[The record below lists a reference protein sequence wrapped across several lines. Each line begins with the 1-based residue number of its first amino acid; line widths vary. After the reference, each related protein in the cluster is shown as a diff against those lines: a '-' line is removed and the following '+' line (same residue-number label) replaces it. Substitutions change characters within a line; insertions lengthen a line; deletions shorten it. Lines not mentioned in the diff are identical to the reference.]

1 METDEKRSGIAGKT
15 VAFHTLGCKVNAYES
30 EVMEALLRKEG
41 AVIVPFREKADIYV
55 INTCSVTNTADKK
68 SRQMLHRARAKNPEA
83 LIVASGCYT
92 QIQCDKVADGPSEET
107 LLETGAD
114 LIIGNNEKDRV
125 AELIAEKLSDRASM
139 HPVAPIAKE
148 TGFMDLSLTSL
159 SENTRAYLKVQD
171 GCNQF
176 CSYCI
181 IPYAR
186 GRIRSKDL
194 GSAVAEAREL
204 AGQGVKELV
213 ITGIHLSSYGIPS
226 GERYDDLIKKVNVQ
240 EKLLELIEAI
250 HGLEGVE
257 RIRLGSLEPRI
268 VTEEFCRRLSALTK
282 LCPHFHLSL
291 QSGSET
297 TLRRMNRHYTKD
309 EYREGCR
316 LLRKYFS
323 CPAITTDVITGFPG
337 ETEEEF
343 LESLRF
349 VEEIGFYELHVF
361 PYSRRKGTVAD
372 KLPGQVNESVKAERS
387 ARMIALG
394 DRMSAEYRK
403 NLLGRTVE
411 ILAETPDETPVGRRI
426 TGYSKEY
433 VRFLLPEDAVTNRVY
448 RGIAGET
455 VEGSTELLKVKLL

>member
-1 METDEKRSGIAGKT
+1 MEPAEICRVLSGKT

-30 EVMEALLRKEG
+30 EAMEELLRVAG
-41 AVIVPFREKADIYV
+41 LRVISFREKADIYV

-125 AELIAEKLSDRASM
+125 AELIAEKIMDRETH

-186 GRIRSKDL
+186 GRIRSKDPA
-194 GSAVAEAREL
+194 SALAEAREL
-204 AGQGVKELV
+204 ALKGVKELV

-291 QSGSET
+291 QSGSEQ

-309 EYREGCR
+309 EFREGCR
-316 LLRKYFS
+316 LLRQYFDY
-323 CPAITTDVITGFPG
+323 PAITTDVITGFPG
-337 ETEEEF
+337 ETEEDF

-372 KLPGQVNESVKAERS
+372 RLPGQVNETVKAERS

-394 DRMSAEYRK
+394 ERMSAEYRR

-411 ILAETPDETPVGRRI
+411 ILYETPDETPVGRRI

-433 VRFLLPEDAVTNRVY
+433 VRFLLPEGAETNRVY
-448 RGIAGET
+448 RGIAGDS
-455 VEGSTELLKVKLL
+455 VTENSDLLQVNIL